1 MSDENQSAQLL
12 EPAAAYERWARN
24 YPPHAHN
31 PLMQAEERAMLLL
44 LPADL
49 RGCAILDAGCGSGR
63 YMIHALRRGAS
74 RVAGVDLS
82 AEMLNRARAELGH
95 ERSSADRVQPSAQ
108 RAMADLHL
116 IRGKIEALPLRT
128 SWADLTIC
136 GLTIGHLRSLDSA
149 LAELK
154 RVTRPGGAILC
165 SDFHPI
171 GHTLGWRREFSADG
185 HRYAV
190 YHTSH
195 PYSAWQQACGALGL
209 RIAKVLEPHLDPAD
223 IPGDARFDP
232 VALKVPVAIVFEL
245 SDAAGTSARGEPGA

>member
-1 MSDENQSAQLL
+1 MSDENQCAQLL

-74 RVAGVDLS
+74 RVVGVDLS

-108 RAMADLHL
+108 RAMADLQL

-128 SWADLTIC
+128 SWAD
-136 GLTIGHLRSLDSA
+136 
-149 LAELK
+149 LK

-190 YHTSH
+190 YHTAH

-209 RIAKVLEPHLDPAD
+209 RIAKVLEPRLDPAD

-245 SDAAGTSARGEPGA
+245 SDAAETSARGEPGA